1 MERLILNKLV
11 TFFTSIVT
19 QELSAWAIRF
29 FIYKDWN
36 FFWVFFVGR
45 WKPQHHILWKENT
58 KDMNNFLKNKNSTIT
73 TYDRQPTSTAHAAI
87 ALAAV
92 LVSSSFGILR
102 MSTKVLQPLHRSIS
116 SGALGSLAS
125 SAMAPTIWSWT
136 LIGLWERWKV
146 KWRVWEGDG

>member
-1 MERLILNKLV
+1 M
-11 TFFTSIVT
+11 
-19 QELSAWAIRF
+19 
-29 FIYKDWN
+29 
-36 FFWVFFVGR
+36 
-45 WKPQHHILWKENT
+45 QHHPFKKVT
-58 KDMNNFLKNKNSTIT
+58 TRNNFTETNTNSTIT

-125 SAMAPTIWSWT
+125 SAMAPTI
-136 LIGLWERWKV
+136 
-146 KWRVWEGDG
+146 

>member
-1 MERLILNKLV
+1 
-11 TFFTSIVT
+11 
-19 QELSAWAIRF
+19 
-29 FIYKDWN
+29 
-36 FFWVFFVGR
+36 
-45 WKPQHHILWKENT
+45 
-58 KDMNNFLKNKNSTIT
+58 MNNFLKNKNSTIT

-125 SAMAPTIWSWT
+125 SATAPTI
-136 LIGLWERWKV
+136 
-146 KWRVWEGDG
+146 